1 MMGNALAKDAYGLAP
16 LISYEITCEFCL
28 DSKEESEDLLEWNC
42 WICDNISL
50 SSEKVKNHLYW
61 VHQ

>member
-1 MMGNALAKDAYGLAP
+1 MGNALAKDAYGLAP

-50 SSEKVKNHLYW
+50 SSE
-61 VHQ
+61 